1 MTFRVRCRRHS
12 VEWSGTGQSRPA
24 NFSRLATK
32 PVVWRSGRP
41 NSTLIVR
48 QAWIAASL

>member
-1 MTFRVRCRRHS
+1 MTFRFLCLRHS

-32 PVVWRSGRP
+32 PVVWRSGKP
-41 NSTLIVR
+41 NRTLIVR
-48 QAWIAASL
+48 HAWIAASL